1 MDDNDEFT
9 TITEVGDFAEGTD
22 SLSDQPVSFGDGTS
36 SGPDK
41 RRFAVRRIKVVPAR
55 VIENPKSKI

>member
-1 MDDNDEFT
+1 METFT
-9 TITEVGDFAEGTD
+9 TVTEVERFADGTD

-41 RRFAVRRIKVVPAR
+41 RRFASRRIIVKPG
-55 VIENPKSKI
+55 ITTS